1 MRKKTRIKLLVG
13 LLILILFVGATA
25 GVYLFQNQ
33 KLNQQK
39 NDYELYIQQMQES
52 KVKGYILAKDVQAGQ
67 ELKEGDIQEALIDS
81 QLVPKDLV
89 VVKTEIIGRT
99 SKISLSAKHLL
110 TAGCLYDATTLTA
123 DLREFEL
130 SSAVLPSY
138 LKALDYVDVRI
149 NYPTGLDYV
158 VLSKKK
164 VTDILNTDEGQ
175 SRQFLKFVIN
185 ADEILRLSSAIV
197 DAFYKKGTYLYAIKY
212 VEPDAQEEA
221 IVNYPVNPDVRQ
233 LILTDPNI
241 VSRAQLSLEKTSRD
255 ALMASFAGYTMLE
268 VREKP
273 QGVILQAEGVED
285 KATNTDLEAVETT
298 EANTGQDHLE

>member
-13 LLILILFVGATA
+13 LLGLILFVGTSA
-25 GVYLFQNQ
+25 GVYLFQDQ
-33 KLNQQK
+33 KLSQQK
-39 NDYELYIQQMQES
+39 NDYENYIQQLEER
-52 KVKGYILAKDVQAGQ
+52 KVKGYILTNDVQAGQ
-67 ELKEGDIQEALIDS
+67 ELKEADIKEALIDR
-81 QLVPKDLV
+81 LLAPEDLIV
-89 VVKTEIIGRT
+89 TKVDIIGRT
-99 SKISLSAKHLL
+99 SKICLSAKQLL
-110 TAGCLYDATTLTA
+110 TAGCLYDAATLTA

-138 LKALDYVDVRI
+138 LKVLDYVDVRI

-164 VTDILNTDEGQ
+164 VTDILNTEDAQ

-212 VEPDAQEEA
+212 VEPDAQAEA
-221 IVNYPVNPDVRQ
+221 LVNYPVNPDVRQ

-273 QGVILQAEGVED
+273 QGVILQAEDEENKVSKTG
-285 KATNTDLEAVETT
+285 LEAVEAT
-298 EANTGQDHLE
+298 ETGALQDHLE